1 MLIKGYDAIALLK
14 GAARE
19 TLSDRV
25 PALAAET
32 AYYFFFS
39 LFPLLLFVTPLV
51 GLFGERAETM
61 RWIEGQLATVV
72 GPQAFVPI
80 RAMLQDVVY
89 TKNAPGLMSLGALL
103 AAWAGSHIFGS
114 LMSALN
120 VAYDATET
128 RPWWKQ
134 QAIRVGVFAAAAVI
148 LLLASLV
155 LLGGG
160 AVAGWLT
167 AHLGLG
173 ASGRRAWGVLQG
185 PVAVAF
191 MVGLAFLVYKALP
204 NVKQRNWMV
213 LVAAVLATGLWSIA
227 TLLFRVYVA
236 QFGHFS
242 ATYGT
247 IGGIIALLSWMY
259 YTMVVLLFGGELA
272 AELHHG
278 TGATRPVRGAVYHG
292 RIVAAEGPGLGSVE
306 HGDRLR

>member
-19 TLSDRV
+19 TISDRI
-25 PALAAET
+25 PSLAAET

-39 LFPLLLFVTPLV
+39 LFPLLLFLTPLV

-72 GPQAFVPI
+72 GPQAFAPI
-80 RAMLQDVVY
+80 RAMLQEVVY

-134 QAIRVGVFAAAAVI
+134 QVIRLGVFAASAVI
-148 LLLASLV
+148 LLLASVV

-160 AVAGWLT
+160 AVAGWVS
-167 AHLGLG
+167 AQVGLG
-173 ASGRRAWGVLQG
+173 ESGRRVWAILQT
-185 PVAVAF
+185 PVTVAF
-191 MVGLAFLVYKALP
+191 MVGLAFVVYKTLP

-227 TLLFRVYVA
+227 TLLFRLYVA
-236 QFGHFS
+236 RFGHFS

-247 IGGIIALLSWMY
+247 IGGIIALLTWMY
-259 YTMVVLLFGGELA
+259 YTMFVILFGGELA

>member
-19 TLSDRV
+19 TISDRV
-25 PALAAET
+25 PSLAAET

-39 LFPLLLFVTPLV
+39 LFPLLLFLTPLM
-51 GLFGERAETM
+51 GLFGDRGETM
-61 RWIEGQLATVV
+61 RWIEGQLATAV

-80 RAMLQDVVY
+80 RAMLQEVVY

-114 LMSALN
+114 LMAALN
-120 VAYDATET
+120 VAYDVTET

-134 QAIRVGVFAAAAVI
+134 QAIRLGVFAASAVI
-148 LLLASLV
+148 VLLASVV

-160 AVAGWLT
+160 AVAGWVT
-167 AHLGLG
+167 GHLGLG
-173 ASGRRAWGVLQG
+173 ESGRTLWAMLQT

-191 MVGLAFLVYKALP
+191 MVGLAFIVYKALP

-213 LVAAVLATGLWSIA
+213 LVAAILATGLWAIA
-227 TLLFRVYVA
+227 TFLFRLYVA

-247 IGGIIALLSWMY
+247 IGGIIALLTWMY
-259 YTMVVLLFGGELA
+259 YTMLVILFGGELA

-292 RIVAAEGPGLGSVE
+292 RIVAAEGPDLGSVE
-306 HGDRLR
+306 RGDRLR